1 EKDLNERIKVLKEK
15 QQTLTHYKQ
24 KEDDLRKNL
33 QVLETKKKSFEE
45 TYQQLKLSLHEKRAI
60 FKEQLRN
67 IPEDVRELTQLKKQ
81 IEETSKQK
89 QALEQAWEE
98 AQKQLQLAK
107 EAYTK
112 AQTNHGHAY
121 KQLEETKARKIDLEK
136 QCIQARQEAGAESKK
151 AYAQAKLRE
160 KQ

>member
-1 EKDLNERIKVLKEK
+1 IKVLKEK

-67 IPEDVRELTQLKKQ
+67 ITEDVRELTQLNKK

-89 QALEQAWEE
+89 RRNHHKKKRQPQHRKKQREETSKQKPALEQAWEE

-112 AQTNHGHAY
+112 AQTNHGHA
-121 KQLEETKARKIDLEK
+121 
-136 QCIQARQEAGAESKK
+136 
-151 AYAQAKLRE
+151 
-160 KQ
+160 